1 MRILVT
7 GGAGFIGSN
16 FVRLLKRER
25 PDDEVVVIDALT
37 YAGNLDN
44 LDGLSINFTQCSIHE
59 TLRIVKL
66 MQSFQIDTVVNF
78 AAESHV
84 DRSILAPHTAL
95 DTNVMGTAC
104 LLEAARQVP
113 LTRFLHVST
122 DEVYGDIPKGMF
134 SHEKSTLRPSS
145 PYAASKAAAEHLA
158 LAYMRTYGLP
168 VVITRGCNTYG
179 PYQFPE
185 KLIPL
190 MIHNAL
196 TGTPLPVYGDGLQE
210 REWMHVDDHC
220 RGILTAL
227 EDGAAGEVYNLGVRG
242 GGTTNLEL
250 IHQLLWLTG
259 ADASLI
265 RYVEDRPGHDRRYA
279 MDTYKTQRELGWR
292 AQVNLK
298 DGLAA
303 TVQWYKEHPAWVE
316 RVTSGAYREY
326 YAEQYGSRL

>member
-1 MRILVT
+1 ML
-7 GGAGFIGSN
+7 F
-16 FVRLLKRER
+16 
-25 PDDEVVVIDALT
+25 
-37 YAGNLDN
+37 
-44 LDGLSINFTQCSIHE
+44 
-59 TLRIVKL
+59 
-66 MQSFQIDTVVNF
+66 
-78 AAESHV
+78 
-84 DRSILAPHTAL
+84 RS
-95 DTNVMGTAC
+95 
-104 LLEAARQVP
+104 
-113 LTRFLHVST
+113 
-122 DEVYGDIPKGMF
+122 
-134 SHEKSTLRPSS
+134 
-145 PYAASKAAAEHLA
+145 
-158 LAYMRTYGLP
+158 
-168 VVITRGCNTYG
+168 
-179 PYQFPE
+179 
-185 KLIPL
+185 
-190 MIHNAL
+190 
-196 TGTPLPVYGDGLQE
+196 
-210 REWMHVDDHC
+210 C